1 VAGARLERWMSGSG
15 GNGEWSEE
23 SIKVREGMCSGE
35 VVMVKEKKR
44 VPMRRVVPRL
54 GRAVEREA
62 CVVGDADET
71 RGRTAWE

>member
-1 VAGARLERWMSGSG
+1 
-15 GNGEWSEE
+15 
-23 SIKVREGMCSGE
+23 MCCGE

-44 VPMRRVVPRL
+44 VPMRRLVPRL